1 MTMLSLKGMKNG
13 LAIILLI
20 LVSFS
25 PFCEVFNFAS
35 SNIEGHMAGF
45 IYLARSG
52 ESEEM
57 HIDKCRQRWYRI
69 YLCLNILKN
78 K

>member
-1 MTMLSLKGMKNG
+1 MTMLSFKGMKNG

-45 IYLARSG
+45 IYWHDQEKVRRCILTNVGKDGTGFISVL
-52 ESEEM
+52 
-57 HIDKCRQRWYRI
+57 I
-69 YLCLNILKN
+69 Y
-78 K
+78 